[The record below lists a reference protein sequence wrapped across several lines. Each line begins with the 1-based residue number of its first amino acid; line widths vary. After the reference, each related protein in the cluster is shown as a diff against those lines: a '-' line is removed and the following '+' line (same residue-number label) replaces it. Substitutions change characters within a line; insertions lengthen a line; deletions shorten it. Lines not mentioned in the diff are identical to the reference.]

1 MSLPRPL
8 TPPPPLLLDF
18 VHVTPPCP
26 ACPRWPT
33 CGLAGTREEPAVRG
47 SADSDEAL
55 LVHAIAV
62 GTPPRRRSQTSFC
75 GYSMPHPSETRVQ
88 MRVQTRGEPA
98 VEVTGRALGKL
109 ATAADTIR
117 ERFTAAVAAKAA
129 AEGSSSSSA

>member
-1 MSLPRPL
+1 MAFESTAKIQLV
-8 TPPPPLLLDF
+8 DG
-18 VHVTPPCP
+18 
-26 ACPRWPT
+26 PT
-33 CGLAGTREEPAVRG
+33 EASKTIIINDEDHTLGNALRFMMMRE
-47 SADSDEAL
+47 
-55 LVHAIAV
+55 
-62 GTPPRRRSQTSFC
+62 SQTSFC